1 MQESQVPLQ
10 KEEGYA
16 KKHSPLPFVFF
27 SSFQAPGLPVH
38 ILNHNIKNFAKAGA
52 VFQNLPRLVGVEVD
66 FYQFVVAHRQQ
77 TIAGKVA
84 GKIFI
89 DGVLVQIFALNQQL
103 GVVSK
108 FRHQFTSPH
117 LSASGVITGLP
128 SASNSGVRPPP

>member
-77 TIAGKVA
+77 AITSKVA

-89 DGVLVQIFALNQQL
+89 DGS
-103 GVVSK
+103 SK
-108 FRHQFTSPH
+108 FSPSISSWVSYLNSVISSPH

>member
-10 KEEGYA
+10 KKEGYA
-16 KKHSPLPFVFF
+16 KKHSPLSFVLFLPL
-27 SSFQAPGLPVH
+27 QPPGLPIH
-38 ILNHNIKNFAKAGA
+38 ILNNNVENLALAGA

-66 FYQFVVAHRQQ
+66 FYQFAVAHRQQ
-77 TIAGKVA
+77 AVTSKVA

-108 FRHQFTSPH
+108 FGHITPY
-117 LSASGVITGLP
+117 LSVSGVITGLP
-128 SASNSGVRPPP
+128 SESNSGVRPPP